1 MPVQVRLIKRINLI
15 NIAGIVGELKGHY
28 TTGVGPLCLITRSP
42 LVVKPAPRSTPT
54 YDDLSRKEIATGL
67 RRNLP
72 SELVQLPIFVVFKFA
87 TARKLGGKRSKLPYY
102 VVSKRLRSGEHGTPS
117 DRSNL
122 VNFGQALRLFE
133 KDDTWSGIGACALE
147 DNNLIF
153 VDLDNCFDPKTG
165 TLTEVANELLSWNTY
180 AELSPSGRGLR
191 LIFKG
196 RWSSTNIK
204 NHVVGIEIFGNKGFV
219 TITGMVFGGKKPLR
233 TMSSSQVMRLREL
246 MGAAS
251 EAPPVKD
258 TPEQPVNIPAPLTKD
273 RFRDLRAALKYID
286 PDCTYADWIK
296 VGQAIHSSSP
306 HINGKGFPLW
316 VGWSRRGDK
325 FEGTSVEDMMRKWK
339 GFKPGRGITLSTIF
353 GMAREGGYTV
363 KDRTLLREK
372 TAEKLSTAGLKV
384 LYAKDIV
391 ARPKHP
397 IAKGLFDDHGAYL
410 FIGRA
415 KIGKSRILGAF
426 VAGALS
432 GGSVMGFKFEKK
444 CRVLALTLE
453 EDPDA
458 LLDRVRLY
466 AVDPAD
472 HHRRLRISTE
482 IEVEQA
488 AEELRESFDWA
499 AWVDLLLKEYRPD
512 FVYLDTAVK
521 LRMLWQNDPEGNRHR
536 TITEQDYQNIN
547 WLDKA
552 ARKHG
557 CVLVVTMH
565 GSKRKPNMQGDFDPF
580 DSIGTTSWS
589 LAGCTGAI
597 VLMDKP
603 GRNVLEESSE
613 QSPHRLL
620 CLRGRYMAHGDKHYL
635 LEDRDNGTFANL
647 GEYHVVQASLRT
659 SQFLAF
665 IAESQREG
673 AEAVTARIIAAE
685 CGCSVPTVR
694 LNLRKFIETE
704 QLYEGQRLEGVQ
716 NVGYR
721 LVAARRQS
729 HQQ

>member
-1 MPVQVRLIKRINLI
+1 M
-15 NIAGIVGELKGHY
+15 
-28 TTGVGPLCLITRSP
+28 
-42 LVVKPAPRSTPT
+42 VKPAQRSTPT
-54 YDDLSRKEIATGL
+54 YDDLSRKEVAIGL

-72 SELVQLPIFVVFKFA
+72 SELVKLPIFVVFKFA

-102 VVSKRLRSGEHGTPS
+102 VVNKRMRSGEQGTPS

-122 VNFGQALRLFE
+122 VPFNEALKLYE
-133 KDDTWSGIGACALE
+133 KDHTWSGIGACALE

-165 TLTEVANELLSWNTY
+165 TLTDIANELLGWNTY

-196 RWSSTNIK
+196 RWTSTNIK
-204 NHVVGIEIFGNKGFV
+204 NHVAGIEIFGNKGFV

-251 EAPPVKD
+251 EAPPAKD
-258 TPEQPVNIPAPLTKD
+258 TPEQPANIPAPLTKD
-273 RFRDLRAALKYID
+273 RFRDVRGALKYID
-286 PDCTYADWIK
+286 PDCAYADWIK

-306 HINGKGFPLW
+306 HLNGKGFQLW
-316 VGWSRRGDK
+316 VHWSQRGDK
-325 FEGTSVEDMMRKWK
+325 FADTSLQEMAYKWK
-339 GFKPGRGITLSTIF
+339 KFKPGRGLTLSTLF
-353 GMAREGGYTV
+353 GMAREGGYNNV
-363 KDRTLLREK
+363 KDRALFTERRTTKLLRSNL
-372 TAEKLSTAGLKV
+372 KLLGV
-384 LYAKDIV
+384 EDIV
-391 ARPKHP
+391 PRPKRP
-397 IAKGLFDDHGAYL
+397 IAEGLFDDHGAYL

-415 KIGKSRILGAF
+415 KIGKSRVLGAF

-432 GGSVMGFKFEKK
+432 GGSVMGFKFKKK

-453 EDPDA
+453 EDPDS

-482 IEVEQA
+482 VEVEQA
-488 AEELRESFDWA
+488 AEELRDSFDWST
-499 AWVDLLLKEYRPD
+499 WVDTLLKEYHPD
-512 FVYLDTAVK
+512 FVYIDTAVK
-521 LRMLWQNDPEGNRHR
+521 LRMLWQNDPESNRKR
-536 TITEQDYQNIN
+536 TITEQDYQNIS

-557 CVLVVTMH
+557 CVLVATIH
-565 GSKRKPNMQGDFDPF
+565 GSKRKMNAQGDFDPF

-665 IAESQREG
+665 IARAQQEG
-673 AEAVTARIIAAE
+673 AEAVTARTIAAE
-685 CGCSVPTVR
+685 CGCSVQTVY
-694 LNLRKFIETE
+694 LNLRKFIDTE

-721 LVAARRQS
+721 LVAARRQNR
-729 HQQ
+729 QQ

>member
-1 MPVQVRLIKRINLI
+1 MPVDISLVKQINLI
-15 NIAGIVGELKGHY
+15 SMAGIVAELKGHY
-28 TTGVGPLCLITRSP
+28 TIRAGPSP
-42 LVVKPAPRSTPT
+42 LLNHTECLVVKPAQRSTPT
-54 YDDLSRKEIATGL
+54 YDDLSRREIAIGL

-72 SELVQLPIFVVFKFA
+72 AELIKLPIFVVFKFA
-87 TARKLGGKRSKLPYY
+87 TARKVGGKRSKLPYY
-102 VVSKRLRSGEHGTPS
+102 VVNKRMRSGEQGTPA

-122 VNFGQALRLFE
+122 VPFNEALKLYE
-133 KDDTWSGIGACALE
+133 KDPMWGGIGACALE

-165 TLTEVANELLSWNTY
+165 ELTEIANEIAGWGTY
-180 AELSPSGRGLR
+180 TELSPSGRGLR

-196 RWSSTNIK
+196 RWTSTNIK
-204 NHVVGIEIFGNKGFV
+204 NHSAGIEIFGNKGFV

-251 EAPPVKD
+251 EAPPAKG
-258 TPEQPVNIPAPLTKD
+258 TPKQPANIPAPLTKD
-273 RFRDLRAALKYID
+273 RFRDVSVALKYID

-306 HINGKGFPLW
+306 HLNGRGFPLW
-316 VGWSRRGDK
+316 LRWSQRGDK
-325 FEGTSVEDMMRKWK
+325 FADTSVEDMARKWK
-339 GFKPGRGITLSTIF
+339 GFKPGRGLTLSTLF
-353 GMAREGGYTV
+353 GMAREGGYTAR
-363 KDRTLLREK
+363 DPMLRSARTTDKL
-372 TAEKLSTAGLKV
+372 AKLSLKV
-384 LYAKDIV
+384 LEVKDIV
-391 ARPKHP
+391 ERTKYPLAE
-397 IAKGLFDDHGAYL
+397 GLFDDHGAYL

-415 KIGKSRILGAF
+415 KIGKSRVLGAF

-432 GGSVMGFKFEKK
+432 GGSVMGFKFKKK

-453 EDPDA
+453 EDPDT
-458 LLDRVRLY
+458 LLSRVRLY
-466 AVDPAD
+466 AIDPAD

-482 IEVEQA
+482 VEVEQA
-488 AEELRESFDWA
+488 AEELRDTMDWA
-499 AWVDLLLKEYRPD
+499 AWVDALLKEYHPD

-521 LRMLWQNDPEGNRHR
+521 LRMLWQNDPEGNRYR
-536 TITEQDYQNIN
+536 TVTEQDYQNIS

-557 CVLVVTMH
+557 CVLVATIH
-565 GSKRKPNMQGDFDPF
+565 GSKRKPSMQGDFDPF
-580 DSIGTTSWS
+580 DSIGTTSWA

-603 GRNVLEESSE
+603 GHNAMDGSE

-620 CLRGRYMAHGDKHYL
+620 CLRGRYMAHGDKYYL

-665 IAESQREG
+665 IAQSQQEG